1 MPVIIAIQDPT
12 IHVCDD
18 NSFFI
23 SGRSTL
29 NPLIVP
35 ISKKTVEVTIHK
47 TSHDHFPSFLKD
59 SMMIHKSLISV
70 YLFKDFL
77 VEYNPISVLVWH
89 GEMN

>member
-1 MPVIIAIQDPT
+1 MAVIIDIQDPT

-18 NSFFI
+18 NSSFI

-29 NPLIVP
+29 NPLMVP

-47 TSHDHFPSFLKD
+47 TSHDHFPSFLKEC
-59 SMMIHKSLISV
+59 MMTHKSLISV

-77 VEYNPISVLVWH
+77 VKHVEHV
-89 GEMN
+89 E